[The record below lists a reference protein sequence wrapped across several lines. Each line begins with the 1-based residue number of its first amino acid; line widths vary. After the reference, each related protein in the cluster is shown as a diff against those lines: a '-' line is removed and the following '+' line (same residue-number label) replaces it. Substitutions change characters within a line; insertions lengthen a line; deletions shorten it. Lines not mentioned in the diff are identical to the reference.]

1 MSVNEE
7 KANLEKKV
15 VVNENEVETTEIVV
29 KEEESKTVKAKKIGK
44 AMLKVAGI
52 AGVGLLGYIL
62 GTKCSKNSEDDYETE
77 VIEAEIVEE
86 N

>member
-44 AMLKVAGI
+44 TMLKVAGI

-62 GTKCSKNSEDDYETE
+62 GTKCSKGSEDDYDTE